1 MAVFTLTLRGPGSQR
16 LFVTE
21 NKPYVDFSLF
31 VSWFPKLIP
40 TDQIKKGVTRDQ
52 LQAIC
57 SLASSEKDRKLIRF
71 AACKAQ
77 GLSNKKARKEY
88 GIHCLGKL
96 NEEVE
101 DALSQAE
108 ELRKA
113 VNTLANVE
121 EKATLQALM
130 LSKDELEPWMKDKAV
145 DCIRVDGA
153 GDEGP
158 SHHEV
163 QFYGTERNFLLGK
176 KATIVTTRHS
186 GGSYLNR
193 VEMQNGCLTIA
204 HSNLFIPSTLTG
216 PNITGQ
222 GLDYDRLATNLDVA
236 IDVYINRV
244 NGAPCGES

>member
-1 MAVFTLTLRGPGSQR
+1 
-16 LFVTE
+16 
-21 NKPYVDFSLF
+21 
-31 VSWFPKLIP
+31 
-40 TDQIKKGVTRDQ
+40 
-52 LQAIC
+52 
-57 SLASSEKDRKLIRF
+57 
-71 AACKAQ
+71 
-77 GLSNKKARKEY
+77 
-88 GIHCLGKL
+88 
-96 NEEVE
+96 
-101 DALSQAE
+101 
-108 ELRKA
+108 
-113 VNTLANVE
+113 
-121 EKATLQALM
+121 
-130 LSKDELEPWMKDKAV
+130 MKDKAV

-163 QFYGTERNFLLGK
+163 QFYWTVRNFLLGK

-222 GLDYDRLATNLDVA
+222 GLDCDRLATNLDVA

-244 NGAPCGES
+244 NGAPCGESEIALYKGAIDEHAERLQDRCHELLIFLKGLKKMKSTLKK

>member
-1 MAVFTLTLRGPGSQR
+1 MFLGTSTTAERCV
-16 LFVTE
+16 
-21 NKPYVDFSLF
+21 
-31 VSWFPKLIP
+31 
-40 TDQIKKGVTRDQ
+40 GVV
-52 LQAIC
+52 
-57 SLASSEKDRKLIRF
+57 
-71 AACKAQ
+71 KAQ
-77 GLSNKKARKEY
+77 HLYKK
-88 GIHCLGKL
+88 
-96 NEEVE
+96 N
-101 DALSQAE
+101 
-108 ELRKA
+108 
-113 VNTLANVE
+113 
-121 EKATLQALM
+121 ATQHTSDLVMLQ
-130 LSKDELEPWMKDKAV
+130 SKDELEPWMKDKAV

-163 QFYGTERNFLLGK
+163 QFYWTERNFLLGK

-193 VEMQNGCLTIA
+193 VEMQNGCLAIA

-244 NGAPCGES
+244 NGAPCGESEIALYKGAIDEHAKRLQDTP